1 MKCLRPAEV
10 AKRLEISK
18 AQVWKL
24 LRKGKLRRIKVS
36 ARLTLVDAD
45 SLREVFGEAII
56 RARFPELY
64 ADPHGEVSC
73 DE

>member
-24 LRKGKLRRIKVS
+24 LRQGKLRRIKVS

-45 SLREVFGEAII
+45 SLRELFGETLI
-56 RARFPELY
+56 RTRFPELY
-64 ADPHGEVSC
+64 QENDDDG
-73 DE
+73 